1 MLHWFKALLGNRP
14 PAPRGDAPRDSAAPP
29 RAAPPAVRAQEA
41 AEPVDIDGLYYGW
54 LLAGSAPV
62 PDPLSPLE
70 WRLLGALDQAV
81 SLQIPDAVLVPRA
94 PAVIPRLIR
103 TLRDDDVSAADL
115 ARQIAQDPALVAD
128 LLRIANSPYYRTAAG
143 IRSLEHAVTV
153 LGRNGLSQLIAAA
166 ALKPILNVQGG
177 RFARM
182 AAPRTWSHSQLC
194 AAACDFLGRAQGLD
208 EFEPYLAGL
217 LHDIGLVM
225 AFRIMDRYIE
235 GPNKPLSASF
245 YEVFGDLARQ
255 LSYQVLS
262 TWELP
267 APIAVA
273 MREQDKELS
282 APITQLGNVLYAGN
296 QVSKLRMLTACGLI
310 EVRPAHVACRFS
322 GELSDLCQRC
332 YAELSHLGESRAP
345 G

>member
-1 MLHWFKALLGNRP
+1 MLNWLKIILRGQKP
-14 PAPRGDAPRDSAAPP
+14 PAAAGVAAPRKETPPTVRAKESAA
-29 RAAPPAVRAQEA
+29 V
-41 AEPVDIDGLYYGW
+41 VDVDGLYYGW

-81 SLQIPDAVLVPRA
+81 NLEVPDNTLVPRA

-103 TLRDDDVSAADL
+103 TLRDDEVSAADL
-115 ARQIAQDPALVAD
+115 VRQIAQDPVLVAD

-153 LGRNGLSQLIAAA
+153 LGRNGLGQLIAAA
-166 ALKPILNVQGG
+166 AIKPILNVQGG
-177 RFARM
+177 RYAKA

-194 AAACDFLGRAQGLD
+194 AAACDYLGRSQGLD

-225 AFRIMDRYIE
+225 AFRIMDRHHD
-235 GPNKPLSASF
+235 GSGHPRSASF
-245 YEVFGDLARQ
+245 YEVFADLARQ
-255 LSYQVLS
+255 LSYRVLS

-267 APIAVA
+267 APVAEA
-273 MREQDKELS
+273 MREQAKELTI
-282 APITQLGNVLYAGN
+282 PITRLGSVLYAGN
-296 QVSKLRMLTACGLI
+296 QVSKLRML
-310 EVRPAHVACRFS
+310 VAHGMLEAQPTHVTCRLS

-332 YAELSHLGESRAP
+332 YAELATLGSAS
-345 G
+345 

>member
-1 MLHWFKALLGNRP
+1 MLHWFKALLGNRL
-14 PAPRGDAPRDSAAPP
+14 PAPGNGAPRDTLAPP
-29 RAAPPAVRAQEA
+29 KASASQARAQEA
-41 AEPVDIDGLYYGW
+41 GDPVDIDGLYYGW

-81 SLQIPDAVLVPRA
+81 SLPIPDATLVPRA

-115 ARQIAQDPALVAD
+115 ARQIAQDPVLVAD

-153 LGRNGLSQLIAAA
+153 LGRNGLGQLIAAA
-166 ALKPILNVQGG
+166 ALKPILNVQSG
-177 RFARM
+177 RFART
-182 AAPRTWSHSQLC
+182 AAPRTWNHSQLC

-225 AFRIMDRYIE
+225 AFRIMDRHVE
-235 GPNKPLSASF
+235 GSSKPLSASF

-255 LSYQVLS
+255 LSYQVLN

-267 APIAVA
+267 TPVAIA
-273 MREQDKELS
+273 MREQAKDLS
-282 APITQLGNVLYAGN
+282 IPITQLGSVLYAGN
-296 QVSKLRMLTACGLI
+296 QVSKLRMLAAAGVI
-310 EVRPAHVACRFS
+310 EARPTHIACRFS
-322 GELSDLCQRC
+322 GELSDLCRRC
-332 YAELSHLGESRAP
+332 YTELSHLGEP
-345 G
+345 